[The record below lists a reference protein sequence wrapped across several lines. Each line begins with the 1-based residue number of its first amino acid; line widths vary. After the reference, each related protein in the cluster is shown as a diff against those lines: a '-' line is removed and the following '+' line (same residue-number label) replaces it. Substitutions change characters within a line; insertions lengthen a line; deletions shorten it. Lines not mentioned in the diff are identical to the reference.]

1 MNSQPRKVGLVAI
14 AIVRGGLFG
23 GDLLRTTAA
32 TSAVPPD
39 CGWRFLAVSLSGSLV
54 RGEVAGGPFA
64 DFIDQ
69 FDRRTPV
76 EGLGVK

>member
-1 MNSQPRKVGLVAI
+1 MLIAQASGLADVPVDVGNAFATEGHLAI
-14 AIVRGGLFG
+14 AD
-23 GDLLRTTAA
+23 GDF
-32 TSAVPPD
+32 S
-39 CGWRFLAVSLSGSLV
+39 AVSLSGSLV
-54 RGEVAGGPFA
+54 RGEVAGGPLA